1 MLLLELKRKRGTLDT
16 IHFVGIGGIGM
27 SGIAEIMY
35 NLGYKVQGS
44 DLSESH
50 NTKRLQEKGIRVII
64 GHEKQ
69 NVSNV
74 SYVVI
79 SSAVKP
85 DNLEVVAAIETKIP
99 VIRRAEM
106 LAELMRLKCSVAIS
120 GSHGKTTTT
129 SLVACLFEAAGL
141 DPTVIN
147 GGIIN
152 NRSTNAYLGKS
163 DYLVV
168 EADESDATFIKIPS
182 TIGIITNI
190 DPEHMDYY
198 KDFDTLILAFK
209 SFFRNLPFYGFG
221 VACIDHPVVRKLVEE
236 VTERRIITYGID
248 SADAHVIAYN
258 IKSDTYSSTFDIKF
272 QLPSSVGVTT
282 IEHITIPTP
291 GKHNVLNSLA
301 AIAVGIELDFGI
313 KVIKNGF
320 KEFQGVKRRFTRVG
334 QYKGAEII
342 DDYAHHPV
350 EVAATLATARVIA
363 DSRAARVIAIF
374 QPHRYSRLENLF
386 LEFSKCFG
394 DADEIYI
401 MDVYAAGELPIKDIS
416 GENLAKSIQKLGANA
431 KYLGMHD
438 DIPSIIRDTARGGDL
453 FVMMGAGSIST
464 WANQLPEKLDLFQN
478 STLEGDLGVDAT
490 LESSRTFKRAPDLR
504 SDSPANSSSITS
516 LEINPL
522 VK

>member
-120 GSHGKTTTT
+120 GSHGKTTAT

-209 SFFRNLPFYGFG
+209 SFFRN
-221 VACIDHPVVRKLVEE
+221 
-236 VTERRIITYGID
+236 
-248 SADAHVIAYN
+248 
-258 IKSDTYSSTFDIKF
+258 
-272 QLPSSVGVTT
+272 
-282 IEHITIPTP
+282 
-291 GKHNVLNSLA
+291 
-301 AIAVGIELDFGI
+301 
-313 KVIKNGF
+313 
-320 KEFQGVKRRFTRVG
+320 
-334 QYKGAEII
+334 
-342 DDYAHHPV
+342 
-350 EVAATLATARVIA
+350 
-363 DSRAARVIAIF
+363 
-374 QPHRYSRLENLF
+374 
-386 LEFSKCFG
+386 
-394 DADEIYI
+394 
-401 MDVYAAGELPIKDIS
+401 
-416 GENLAKSIQKLGANA
+416 
-431 KYLGMHD
+431 
-438 DIPSIIRDTARGGDL
+438 
-453 FVMMGAGSIST
+453 
-464 WANQLPEKLDLFQN
+464 
-478 STLEGDLGVDAT
+478 
-490 LESSRTFKRAPDLR
+490 
-504 SDSPANSSSITS
+504 
-516 LEINPL
+516 
-522 VK
+522 